1 MFKFWTVSVIF
12 VFSYFI
18 KSHECMKYSNY
29 TLYRGM
35 PVNEKH
41 LEFFRNLSD
50 MYDVNFW
57 TPPGNLNKPVDFTI
71 KPEDQ
76 AGFLKKADEN
86 GIYLSTI
93 MRDIQRAFDKQTVR
107 SYIRRNMESFNW
119 QSYFRFKDIHNW
131 LIDLQKMYP
140 KELQLIEIGKSAEGR
155 KMIAVKIILIG
166 SKRRSTVIV
175 EGGIHAR
182 EWISPAFVTF
192 MIYKTI
198 TAPKSNDKEWKAVAL
213 TYEWYF
219 LPVVNPDGYE
229 YSHTEDRLW
238 RKNRNDPSVDINRNF
253 DTAFGTIGVSFQHQ
267 SDTYCGK
274 HAFSEPE
281 AMAMANFIK
290 QRSKS
295 LEYYI
300 SFHSYGQ
307 YMIIPYA
314 HLTTHEDN
322 YDEMKE
328 IGKQVEKK
336 ISRRFNTKYLVGTA
350 YDTVGYRTSGVSG
363 CWVKKEFRVP
373 YVLTFELRDDG
384 ESGFALPP
392 EQILPTCQETMDGM
406 KTLLT
411 PRVARFQKLGPP
423 DRLIDCQSRIVS
435 NTIITICNMCLFLI
449 VRFY

>member
-1 MFKFWTVSVIF
+1 
-12 VFSYFI
+12 
-18 KSHECMKYSNY
+18 
-29 TLYRGM
+29 M

-155 KMIAVKIILIG
+155 KIIAVKIILIG

-198 TAPKSNDKEWKAVAL
+198 TAQSNDKEWKARAL

-229 YSHTEDRLW
+229 YSHTEVRL
-238 RKNRNDPSVDINRNF
+238 F
-253 DTAFGTIGVSFQHQ
+253 SF
-267 SDTYCGK
+267 
-274 HAFSEPE
+274 
-281 AMAMANFIK
+281 
-290 QRSKS
+290 
-295 LEYYI
+295 
-300 SFHSYGQ
+300 
-307 YMIIPYA
+307 
-314 HLTTHEDN
+314 
-322 YDEMKE
+322 
-328 IGKQVEKK
+328 
-336 ISRRFNTKYLVGTA
+336 YLR
-350 YDTVGYRTSGVSG
+350 Y
-363 CWVKKEFRVP
+363 
-373 YVLTFELRDDG
+373 
-384 ESGFALPP
+384 
-392 EQILPTCQETMDGM
+392 
-406 KTLLT
+406 
-411 PRVARFQKLGPP
+411 
-423 DRLIDCQSRIVS
+423 
-435 NTIITICNMCLFLI
+435 
-449 VRFY
+449 